1 MDKDKIMLCLSHG
14 LIFLVIVL
22 VCWLMLGGADVPY
35 NGSGADNAGRTLES
49 IGSTQRDTVG
59 RLEQIEGGLGG
70 SIERTERVTG
80 RIEDTQNRL
89 GELQENLR
97 RSADGLGE
105 SQQRI
110 AECLAILERVR
121 ARPCEDGK

>member
-1 MDKDKIMLCLSHG
+1 MDKDKIMFCLSHA
-14 LIFLVIVL
+14 IVFLVIVF

-49 IGSTQRDTVG
+49 IGGVQRDTVE
-59 RLEQIEGGLGG
+59 RLERIEGGLGG
-70 SIERTERVTG
+70 SIERTERVTD
-80 RIEDTQNRL
+80 RIEDAQGRL

-97 RSADGLGE
+97 RSKDGLGE

-110 AECLAILERVR
+110 AECLEVLKRVR
-121 ARPCEDGK
+121 TRPCENGK